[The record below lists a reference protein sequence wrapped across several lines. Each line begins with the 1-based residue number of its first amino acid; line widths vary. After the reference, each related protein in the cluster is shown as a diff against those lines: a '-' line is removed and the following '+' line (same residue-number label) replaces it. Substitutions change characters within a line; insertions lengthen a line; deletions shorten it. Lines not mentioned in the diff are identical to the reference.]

1 MDGIEMI
8 CFEIISNVGMARG
21 SYVEAI
27 DLATEGKFDEA
38 RAKIEEGNQF
48 FVKGHEAH
56 ADLIQKEAAG
66 EKTEIYCTERKDL
79 HKISRSVRIWVQAER
94 RTRRKVPGRSFSW

>member
-1 MDGIEMI
+1 MEGIEMI

-38 RAKIEEGNQF
+38 RAKIEEGNSF
-48 FVKGHEAH
+48 YVKGHGAH
-56 ADLIQKEAAG
+56 ADMIQKEAGG
-66 EKTEIYCTERKDL
+66 ERTEMML
-79 HKISRSVRIWVQAER
+79 LLVHAEDQLMSAENF
-94 RTRRKVPGRSFSW
+94 KLLADKFIALCEKMYAK

>member
-56 ADLIQKEAAG
+56 ADLIQKEAA
-66 EKTEIYCTERKDL
+66 
-79 HKISRSVRIWVQAER
+79 ER
-94 RTRRKVPGRSFSW
+94 RRRSSLFLSMRKTS

>member
-27 DLATEGKFDEA
+27 DLATEGNLMKLEQ
-38 RAKIEEGNQF
+38 RSK
-48 FVKGHEAH
+48 KG
-56 ADLIQKEAAG
+56 I
-66 EKTEIYCTERKDL
+66 
-79 HKISRSVRIWVQAER
+79 
-94 RTRRKVPGRSFSW
+94 SFS

>member
-56 ADLIQKEAAG
+56 ADLIQKEAAEDG
-66 EKTEIYCTERKDL
+66 DHPC
-79 HKISRSVRIWVQAER
+79 SC
-94 RTRRKVPGRSFSW
+94 PCGRPVDECGKFQDSC